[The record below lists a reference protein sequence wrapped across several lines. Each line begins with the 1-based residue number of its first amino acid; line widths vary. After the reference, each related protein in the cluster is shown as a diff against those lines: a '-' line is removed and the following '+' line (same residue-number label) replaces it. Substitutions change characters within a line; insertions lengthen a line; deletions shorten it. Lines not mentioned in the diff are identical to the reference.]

1 MTKKFNMC
9 QLVIGHSTYVIS
21 AEIAQSLF
29 SAMQG
34 EDIYRLDRSWEDG
47 QYVDYL
53 KPVEME
59 SMPQLRTIGPVQFH
73 MALENQ
79 RAKDERDAA
88 AKKDS

>member
-1 MTKKFNMC
+1 MTTKFNMC
-9 QLVIGHSTYVIS
+9 QLVIGHYTYVLS
-21 AEIAQSLF
+21 ADIAQSLF

-34 EDIYRLDRSWEDG
+34 EDIYRLDRTWEEG
-47 QYVDYL
+47 GYVDYL

-73 MALENQ
+73 AALENQ
-79 RAKDERDAA
+79 RAKDERDAV